1 MFVGII
7 LKQQILQAIAK
18 KQNLIAKKYTE
29 PLLSGLFRQQR
40 EFLLSKSKRKL
51 ARCTRRAGKSHVIAT
66 YLIYSAYHNYNS
78 NNIYLGLTRDS
89 AKRIMWKTFFE
100 LKEKYNLDFELHE
113 SDLTVHF
120 QNRSVIIIYGA
131 DMLNLSKRLLGNKFD
146 LIVCDEA
153 QSFRD
158 IILKPLMEDVLEP
171 TTMDNEGTICLTGTP
186 HPKLA
191 GYFYEQDQI
200 LKEYEKH
207 HWTVYDNIFMPHAKD
222 WVEKKK
228 IEKKWTDT
236 TPTYVREWLGQW
248 CHDPDAM
255 VYKFNPRTNISF
267 DNQHYQNYV
276 IGLDLGWHD
285 ATTFA
290 VVGYNDHH
298 HTAEV
303 VHSEKYIHLIPS
315 VIATMLQA
323 LQTKYNPIRIVADTG
338 GLGKS
343 IVEEFKQRYG
353 LNIIAA
359 EKTDKMS
366 AIELYNSDLLDGT
379 FFINHQCT
387 ELIAQLNTLTYDDN
401 GKEDPSIP
409 NDCLDS
415 SLYAHR
421 FSRHYW
427 ATPPD
432 KKPSEEDIFRK
443 QIEKQYFDE
452 QKELE
457 EWL

>member
-1 MFVGII
+1 M
-7 LKQQILQAIAK
+7 KQQILQAIAE
-18 KQNLIAKKYTE
+18 KQSAIASSFTARI
-29 PLLSGLFRQQR
+29 LAGLFKQQR
-40 EFLLSKSKRKL
+40 EFLLSPSKRKL
-51 ARCTRRAGKSHVIAT
+51 ARCTRRAGKSHVIAA
-66 YLIYSAYHNYNS
+66 YLVYSAYHNYNS

-89 AKRIMWKTFFE
+89 ARRIMWKTFLE
-100 LKEKYNLDFELHE
+100 LKEKYNLDYEMYE
-113 SDLTVHF
+113 SDLTIKF
-120 QNRSVIIIYGA
+120 ANRSVIIIYGA

-146 LIVCDEA
+146 LIVADEA

-158 IILKPLMEDVLEP
+158 LILKPLMEDVLEP

-200 LKEYEKH
+200 LHEYTKF
-207 HWTVYDNIFMPHAKD
+207 HWTVYDNVFMPHAKE

-228 IEKKWTDT
+228 LEKKWTET
-236 TPTYVREWLGQW
+236 SPTYVREWLGQW

-255 VYKFNPRTNISF
+255 VYKFNPRTNVVYTNSK
-267 DNQHYQNYV
+267 YQNYI

-285 ATTFA
+285 ATTFSIL
-290 VVGYNDHH
+290 GYNDNH
-298 HTAEV
+298 HTAEIV
-303 VHSEKYIHLIPS
+303 ESTKHIHLIPS

-323 LQTKYNPIRIVADTG
+323 LQKKYNPIKIVADTG

-343 IVEEFKQRYG
+343 IVEEFRQRYS

-366 AIELYNSDLLDGT
+366 AIELYNSDLLDGV
-379 FFINHQCT
+379 FYINHTCT
-387 ELIAQLNTLTYDDN
+387 ELIAQLSTLTYDDN

-427 ATPPD
+427 AE
-432 KKPSEEDIFRK
+432 KPSEKASEEDMFKRI
-443 QIEKQYFDE
+443 IEQQFKEE
-452 QKELE
+452 QEQLNGDY
-457 EWL
+457 